1 MSRMIFVNLPVK
13 DLEASKKFF
22 AALGFEF
29 DQRITDETATG
40 MIVNEQSYVMLLTEA
55 KFASFTTKP
64 TVDATTAT
72 EAIVAVS
79 AEDRE
84 SVDSFADAA
93 LAAGAARAS
102 EPLDYGFMYSRSFYD
117 LDGHYWE
124 AVWMDPAALE
134 QAPAEIRQTA

>member
-13 DLEASKKFF
+13 DLDASREFF
-22 AALGFEF
+22 AKLGFEF
-29 DQRITDETATG
+29 DKRITDDTATG
-40 MIVNEQSYVMLLTEA
+40 MIVNEAAYVMLLTEA
-55 KFASFTTKP
+55 KFAEFTTKP

-72 EAIVAVS
+72 ESIVAVS
-79 AEDRE
+79 ADDRE
-84 SVDSFADAA
+84 GVDVFADAA
-93 LAAGAARAS
+93 LEAGASRAH

-134 QAPAEIRQTA
+134 QPPAELQKTA